1 MTESNPLLVV
11 TMELETWTPYV
22 LRESFTAIPVKL
34 ILPVDVAEITDEMA
48 EIPVDPDPPVMYEL
62 PILVIGPLAVVMQ
75 L

>member
-22 LRESFTAIPVKL
+22 FGESFTAIPVKL

-48 EIPVDPDPPVMYEL
+48 EIPVDPPPVMYEL